1 MVGYSYQ
8 YFQNSGL
15 NAANKDFS
23 SDGLLYN
30 NLGSGEWAK
39 EEGRNEMGT
48 NKSDS
53 KLIAFFGRLSYD
65 YKNRYL
71 MTASLRY
78 EGSSRFGDDNK
89 WGYFPA
95 VSAGWRISEEAFMKD
110 ITWIDEPENTW

>member
-1 MVGYSYQ
+1 MGQGRRTQRNGYRRKQ
-8 YFQNSGL
+8 L
-15 NAANKDFS
+15 
-23 SDGLLYN
+23 SD
-30 NLGSGEWAK
+30 
-39 EEGRNEMGT
+39 
-48 NKSDS
+48 
-53 KLIAFFGRLSYD
+53 IAFFSRLSYD

-110 ITWIDEPENTW
+110 ITWIDDLKIRGDYGVTGNQDFGN